1 MNNQMIMRDER
12 QEVIHTSFTLNP
24 FFHVQNGQLDKK
36 YFCVFKMLR
45 CLPQFLW
52 LSLVCCIEGCGLFFF
67 TLDCVTFVW
76 IYIIIQLLSK
86 KNIVIQSFFNYFNLF
101 RCIFNFLL
109 VIEVVSV
116 KKKSKKPNGL
126 KRCAAILFKKNAAC
140 ILCLVVCHMANCFK
154 WIINQNR
161 ETTVNDAIMQMILAG
176 LPPIKPNEKRGA
188 GGMHGRTAERK

>member
-1 MNNQMIMRDER
+1 MIMRDER
-12 QEVIHTSFTLNP
+12 QEVIHSSFTLNP

-86 KNIVIQSFFNYFNLF
+86 KNIVIQSFFNYFNLL

-116 KKKSKKPNGL
+116 KK
-126 KRCAAILFKKNAAC
+126 
-140 ILCLVVCHMANCFK
+140 
-154 WIINQNR
+154 NQRNQMDWR
-161 ETTVNDAIMQMILAG
+161 DVLLYSSRKMQHAYSDSSSATWLIASSG
-176 LPPIKPNEKRGA
+176 SSIKIEKQQ
-188 GGMHGRTAERK
+188 